1 MVRALHWSV
10 IISLKGSHRQTSC
23 MASPVQ
29 GFLIWRCWSVRPYH
43 AQRGSLSFTDMIS
56 IACEKELDRI
66 GEWLFGMFT
75 TFSVSVT
82 FCPGTLVLNPIDIDG
97 H

>member
-1 MVRALHWSV
+1 
-10 IISLKGSHRQTSC
+10 
-23 MASPVQ
+23 
-29 GFLIWRCWSVRPYH
+29 
-43 AQRGSLSFTDMIS
+43 MIS